1 MHRRGWIRRRMR
13 RGTSSALGNAMLG
26 VQVILEPQIR
36 EVLEM
41 RLEDPS
47 EAGES
52 GDPPDPALCRPP
64 IPPE

>member
-1 MHRRGWIRRRMR
+1 
-13 RGTSSALGNAMLG
+13 MLG
-26 VQVILEPQIR
+26 VQVILEPQNR

-52 GDPPDPALCRPP
+52 GDPPDPAVRRPP

>member
-1 MHRRGWIRRRMR
+1 MR

-26 VQVILEPQIR
+26 VQVILEPQNR

>member
-1 MHRRGWIRRRMR
+1 MR

-26 VQVILEPQIR
+26 VQVILEPQNR

-52 GDPPDPALCRPP
+52 GDPPDPAVRRPT